1 MISCVGII
9 VVGNYFFS
17 NSMNGI
23 GGLGVGGL
31 LGSSSIGSWGLFL
44 GLGVGVL

>member
-23 GGLGVGGL
+23 GRLGLGGL
-31 LGSSSIGSWGLFL
+31 LGSNIIGSRGLFF
-44 GLGVGVL
+44 GLGGGIL